1 MAAEVKSSAP
11 VSAAERKEEGS
22 PFAETM
28 PADSNFLATQTPKRL
43 QAMERQL
50 ELERDVKAELQAQ
63 LKEEEQYRRRIEA
76 ERDREKAMRQA
87 AESQAS
93 IWQETGKK
101 MRRDLER
108 LLTQEEQRRRDVE
121 MDRDKAHN
129 QRRAAEVDM
138 TVARQQLLA
147 EVQLRREAEQK
158 LSKSNFV
165 KEEEWG
171 ASFQDTMFKIVR
183 TLPQLFEYFP
193 EC

>member
-63 LKEEEQYRRRIEA
+63 LTEEEQYRRRIEA

-121 MDRDKAHN
+121 MDKAHN

-138 TVARQQLLA
+138 T

-183 TLPQLFEYFP
+183 TLSPLFEYFP

>member
-1 MAAEVKSSAP
+1 
-11 VSAAERKEEGS
+11 
-22 PFAETM
+22 
-28 PADSNFLATQTPKRL
+28 
-43 QAMERQL
+43 
-50 ELERDVKAELQAQ
+50 
-63 LKEEEQYRRRIEA
+63 
-76 ERDREKAMRQA
+76 
-87 AESQAS
+87 
-93 IWQETGKK
+93 

-121 MDRDKAHN
+121 MDKAHN

-138 TVARQQLLA
+138 T